1 MPSRAARQGDR
12 SNRSGS
18 RPDAGSIRGQFGT
31 EVTFNLVHGSDS
43 PESAEREIGDLVPLG
58 ATRPLHSGAALHAAT
73 SVGRPL
79 VADLMAKPSQSRLRL
94 MTMPK
99 RIILASRS
107 PQRKALLKS
116 MGLTFTAIPS
126 NVEETSEG
134 EPREVVLANAL
145 AKGQAVAARRREGTL
160 VIAGDTEVVVDG
172 RVVGQPAFG
181 SGRRAGAWRHSRAG
195 LHEVLG
201 ALALIGPDRVDG
213 EPAVRT
219 GVESCRVTF
228 DELRPEL
235 IDRYL
240 ASEEWRERAG
250 GYAVQGLGSALVRQ
264 TGSRATSPT

>member
-1 MPSRAARQGDR
+1 
-12 SNRSGS
+12 
-18 RPDAGSIRGQFGT
+18 
-31 EVTFNLVHGSDS
+31 
-43 PESAEREIGDLVPLG
+43 
-58 ATRPLHSGAALHAAT
+58 
-73 SVGRPL
+73 
-79 VADLMAKPSQSRLRL
+79 

-172 RVVGQPAFG
+172 RVVGQPAFEG
-181 SGRRAGAWRHSRAG
+181 EARWCLETLSGRS
-195 LHEVLG
+195 HEVLG

-228 DELRPEL
+228 DELGPEL

-250 GYAVQGLGSALVRQ
+250 GYAVQGLGSALVDRVE
-264 TGSRATSPT
+264 GDVSNVIGLPIRLLLKLAPELATP